1 MIIGLLSFASES
13 DIEILIAMIVCL
25 FIAVMIWWEYYAR
38 PSRDSLKNIERAL
51 LAAPWMQ
58 SRNNQGMRRSA

>member
-38 PSRDSLKNIERAL
+38 PSRDSSEPSISWTRAV
-51 LAAPWMQ
+51 AP
-58 SRNNQGMRRSA
+58 SCCLMRSLRR